1 MCALLSHTK
10 ISTVL
15 VDDEPVAVERLRNEL
30 QVFPQINVIGIA
42 SDGISAVKLINAER
56 PDVVFLD
63 IQMPE
68 INGFGVMSRLIY
80 QPLIVFVT
88 AFDEY
93 AVTAFEKNSLDYLL
107 KPVASDRLAITMQRV
122 LNRKNEQA
130 EVFAKIKEIEQ
141 EKEAKAYITTIPVK
155 TGPKIQ
161 LISVSDIYFFEA
173 KDKYVFLHTYDDE
186 KLLDNSLTYLESR
199 LPPEF
204 IRVHRSFILNK
215 HKVKEIQ
222 KYFKGGFVFT
232 LSDTSNSRI
241 KSASSFNEDIK
252 NKLLLI

>member
-1 MCALLSHTK
+1 MCALFSHAR

-15 VDDEPVAVERLRNEL
+15 VDDEPMAIERLRNEL
-30 QVFPQINVIGIA
+30 QVFPQVDVIGTA
-42 SDGISAVKLINAER
+42 SDGISAVKLINTER
-56 PDVVFLD
+56 PDLIFLD

-68 INGFGVMSRLIY
+68 INGFGVISRLIY

-93 AVTAFEKNSLDYLL
+93 AVTAFEKDSVDYLL
-107 KPVASDRLAITMQRV
+107 KPVASDRLAVTMQRV
-122 LNRKNEQA
+122 LDRKNVKA
-130 EVFAKIKEIEQ
+130 EFFAKIKEIGQ
-141 EKEAKAYITTIPVK
+141 EKETNAYITTIPVK

-161 LISVSDIYFFEA
+161 LIPVSDIYYFGA

-186 KLLDNSLTYLESR
+186 KLLDHSLTHLESR

-204 IRVHRSFILNK
+204 IRVHRSFIINK

-232 LSDTSNSRI
+232 LCDTSNSRI
-241 KSASSFNEDIK
+241 KSASSFTEDIK